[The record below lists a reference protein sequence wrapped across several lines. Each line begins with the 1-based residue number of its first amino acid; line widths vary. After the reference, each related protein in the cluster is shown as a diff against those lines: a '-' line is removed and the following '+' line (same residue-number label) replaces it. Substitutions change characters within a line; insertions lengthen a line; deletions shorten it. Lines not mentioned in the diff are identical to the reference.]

1 MKYKYRVL
9 YKPPIEEF
17 IDDNP
22 DTWRK
27 VFLFSVYDCPSE
39 LDLSVTIN
47 QLIKN
52 YNMKKEYILFQD
64 LEKGEE
70 YYWYKNEK

>member
-1 MKYKYRVL
+1 MKYKYRIL

-39 LDLSVTIN
+39 LDLSVKIKE
-47 QLIKN
+47 LIQN
-52 YNMKKEYILFQD
+52 YNMKEQYIT
-64 LEKGEE
+64 LENLDEIDK
-70 YYWYKNEK
+70 